1 MQKLHDACEYD
12 NEVVQVIIRRL
23 IVESEVRGMLSRRS
37 LLGGFAAAVGTA
49 ILAACGGSATSTPA
63 PAATAVPTTG
73 AGAAATAPKPA
84 ATTAASSAPAATT
97 AAPGATAAA
106 TAAPAAT
113 TSAGT
118 TTTGASTTGTAAA
131 SSATT
136 GTTAS
141 AAQPTFGPIAGG
153 ANLQLTG
160 AGSTFINPLLT
171 TWSQAFNQTVA
182 KNVTINYQSIGSGG
196 GIQQITQKTVDFG
209 ASDAPMTDDQIK
221 AAAGIL
227 HIPLVHG
234 PVVATYNLKL
244 SGTKPL
250 QFSGQTLVDIY
261 SGTITKWNEKAIA
274 ADNPGVTLPSTDI
287 AVVYRSD
294 GSGTTSIWVDY
305 LSKISKDWESKVG
318 RGTSVKFP
326 VGIGGKGNEGVAGQV
341 QQLEGSIGYVE
352 LAYALSNKLP
362 VSAVKNAGGE
372 YITPNVDSASLA
384 AALPSYPDD
393 LRFSITNPPAEVK
406 GAYPIT
412 GTTWLLPYTAQ
423 TDKNKADALVTFIRW
438 AISPAG
444 DAIAKQTNYPPIPA
458 PLKAKVLQKL
468 MLITVNGT
476 PVFKG

>member
-1 MQKLHDACEYD
+1 MEEDENVDERAQG
-12 NEVVQVIIRRL
+12 V
-23 IVESEVRGMLSRRS
+23 LSRRS
-37 LLGGFAAAVGTA
+37 LLGGLAAAVGTA
-49 ILAACGGSATSTPA
+49 ILAACGGNATST
-63 PAATAVPTTG
+63 
-73 AGAAATAPKPA
+73 PA
-84 ATTAASSAPAATT
+84 ATTAATTAAGAATATKPAATSAASSAPA
-97 AAPGATAAA
+97 ATAAA

-118 TTTGASTTGTAAA
+118 TTTGASTTGTTAAG
-131 SSATT
+131 SATS
-136 GTTAS
+136 GSA
-141 AAQPTFGPIAGG
+141 AAQPTFGAVAGG
-153 ANLQLTG
+153 ATLQLTG
-160 AGSTFINPLLT
+160 AGSSFINPLLT
-171 TWSQAFNQTVA
+171 TWARSFTETVA
-182 KNVTINYQSIGSGG
+182 KNVTINYQSIGSGA

-209 ASDAPMTDDQIK
+209 ATDAPMTDDQIK
-221 AAAGIL
+221 AAPGIL
-227 HIPLVHG
+227 HIPMVHG

-244 SGTKPL
+244 TGKAL

-261 SGTITKWNEKAIA
+261 SGTITKWNDKAIA
-274 ADNPGVTLPSTDI
+274 ADNPGVQLPNTDI

-294 GSGTTSIWVDY
+294 GSGTTSIWVDF

-341 QQLEGSIGYVE
+341 QQVEGSIGYVE

-362 VSAVKNAGGE
+362 VSAVKNAAGE

-412 GTTWLLPYTAQ
+412 GTTWMLPYTQQ
-423 TDKNKADALVTFIRW
+423 TDKNKADALITFVRW

-444 DAIAKQTNYPPIPA
+444 DAIAKQNNYPPIPA

>member
-1 MQKLHDACEYD
+1 M
-12 NEVVQVIIRRL
+12 IR
-23 IVESEVRGMLSRRS
+23 SRQRPASCTSRWCTARS
-37 LLGGFAAAVGTA
+37 
-49 ILAACGGSATSTPA
+49 SR
-63 PAATAVPTTG
+63 PTT
-73 AGAAATAPKPA
+73 
-84 ATTAASSAPAATT
+84 SS
-97 AAPGATAAA
+97 
-106 TAAPAAT
+106 
-113 TSAGT
+113 
-118 TTTGASTTGTAAA
+118 
-131 SSATT
+131 
-136 GTTAS
+136 
-141 AAQPTFGPIAGG
+141 
-153 ANLQLTG
+153 
-160 AGSTFINPLLT
+160 
-171 TWSQAFNQTVA
+171 
-182 KNVTINYQSIGSGG
+182 
-196 GIQQITQKTVDFG
+196 
-209 ASDAPMTDDQIK
+209 
-221 AAAGIL
+221 
-227 HIPLVHG
+227 
-234 PVVATYNLKL
+234 L

-261 SGTITKWNEKAIA
+261 SGTIAKWNDKAIA

-326 VGIGGKGNEGVAGQV
+326 VGIGGKGNEGVSGQV
-341 QQLEGSIGYVE
+341 QQVEGSIGYVE

-362 VSAVKNAGGE
+362 VSAVKNAGGD

-412 GTTWLLPYTAQ
+412 GTTWLLPYTQQ
-423 TDKNKADALVTFIRW
+423 TDKNKADALITFVRW

-444 DAIAKQTNYPPIPA
+444 DAIAKQNNYPPIPA

-468 MLITVNGT
+468 MLITVNGE